1 MDEPL
6 DIEDSTS
13 LLKYLWKTGR
23 IGWDESP
30 LVRNLAGGVSN
41 RTVLIQRESGES
53 WVLKQALERLRVRVE
68 WRSDPRRIEREALGI
83 ERLSEI
89 APAGA
94 ITPLIFLDAANH
106 VLAMRAVPEPHA
118 NWKSLLLAGQ
128 LESEHIRQFAEL
140 LAAVHR
146 AGFDRREQFSREF
159 DDRSF
164 FQSLRLEPY
173 YAYSAQRMLFAA
185 PFLDRLIADTW
196 VTRYTLVHGDF
207 SPKNVLIHEGRLV
220 LLDHEVIHFGD
231 GAFDLGFGLTHLLS
245 KANHLRERR
254 GDFANAA
261 KSFWLTYRRAIGGV
275 PWSEGLEE
283 RACRHTLA
291 CLLARCIGRSPLEYL
306 KPEAAAAQAN
316 AASLMMDAPPD
327 SMLDLVDAFIQR
339 IGGSEPRMG
348 RMM

>member
-1 MDEPL
+1 MNEPL
-6 DIEDSTS
+6 DIEDTAA
-13 LLKYLWKTGR
+13 LLKYLRETGR
-23 IGWDESP
+23 IGVDEAP
-30 LVRNLAGGVSN
+30 MVRNLSGGVSN
-41 RTVLIQRESGES
+41 RTVLVRRESGES
-53 WVLKQALERLRVRVE
+53 WVLKQGLERLRVRVE
-68 WRSDPRRIEREALGI
+68 WHSDPRRIEREALGI

-94 ITPLIFLDAANH
+94 ITPLIFLDAPNH

-128 LESEHIRQFAEL
+128 LESEHVRQFAEL
-140 LAAVHR
+140 LAAIHR
-146 AGFDRREQFSREF
+146 AGFDRQKQFSTEF
-159 DDRSF
+159 EDRSF
-164 FQSLRLEPY
+164 FESLRLEPY
-173 YAYSAQRMLFAA
+173 YAYSAQRMPFAG
-185 PFLDRLIADTW
+185 PFLDRLMEDTRA
-196 VTRYTLVHGDF
+196 TRYTLVHGDF
-207 SPKNVLIHEGRLV
+207 SPKNVLIHEGQLV

-254 GDFANAA
+254 GDFANTA

-275 PWSEGLEE
+275 PWLDGLEA
-283 RACRHTLA
+283 RACRHTLG

-327 SMLDLVDAFIQR
+327 SIINLIDQFIR
-339 IGGSEPRMG
+339 RLI
-348 RMM
+348 